1 MEEKTENRE
10 QQTIEKEEQKQKG
23 FKALVVQFIKFG
35 LVGVSNTAISYGVDQ
50 LFYYVVFRDSAMEEK
65 LKITIVS
72 ALAFFVSVTN
82 SYFWNNRFV
91 FKSENRKSVGQHLY
105 AYFKTVLCY
114 ALTGLV
120 LAPAIKIWLSDV
132 TMPAALVSRLPSFL
146 FAEGGK
152 LPYWVLSIVP
162 LIVSIPLNFVLNKFW
177 AFRSR
182 EKKQSQENE

>member
-1 MEEKTENRE
+1 MEEKQE
-10 QQTIEKEEQKQKG
+10 QKG
-23 FKALVVQFIKFG
+23 FKATVVQFIKFG
-35 LVGVSNTAISYGVDQ
+35 LVGVSNTAISYGIDQ
-50 LFYYVVFRDSAMEEK
+50 LFYYVVFRNTAMDEK
-65 LKITIVS
+65 LKITVVS

-91 FKSENRKSVGQHLY
+91 FKSENRKRFGQHLY

-120 LAPAIKIWLSDV
+120 LAPAIKVWLSGV
-132 TMPAALVSRLPSFL
+132 SLPSALVSRLPSFL
-146 FAEGGK
+146 VAEGDK

-162 LIVSIPLNFVLNKFW
+162 LIISIPLNFVLNKFW

-182 EKKQSQENE
+182 EKKQDQESE

>member
-1 MEEKTENRE
+1 MAEKTE
-10 QQTIEKEEQKQKG
+10 KKG
-23 FKALVVQFIKFG
+23 LGATLIQFIKFG
-35 LVGVSNTAISYGVDQ
+35 LVGVSNTAISYGIDQ
-50 LFYYVVFRDSAMEEK
+50 LFYYVVLRHSAMEEK

-105 AYFKTVLCY
+105 AYFKTVICY

-120 LAPAIKIWLSDV
+120 LSPAIKIWLRDV
-132 TMPAALVSRLPSFL
+132 TLPASLVSRLPSFL
-146 FAEGGK
+146 VAEGGK
-152 LPYWVLSIVP
+152 MPYWILSIVP

-177 AFRSR
+177 AFLSR
-182 EKKQSQENE
+182 GQKQETEQNK

>member
-1 MEEKTENRE
+1 MKPTNKGVKKSMEEKKE
-10 QQTIEKEEQKQKG
+10 QNGLRATVI
-23 FKALVVQFIKFG
+23 QFIKFG

-105 AYFKTVLCY
+105 AYFKTVVCY

-120 LAPAIKIWLSDV
+120 LSPAIKIWLSDV
-132 TMPAALVSRLPSFL
+132 VMPAALVSRLPSFL
-146 FAEGGK
+146 VAEGGR

-182 EKKQSQENE
+182 GQKQETEQNK